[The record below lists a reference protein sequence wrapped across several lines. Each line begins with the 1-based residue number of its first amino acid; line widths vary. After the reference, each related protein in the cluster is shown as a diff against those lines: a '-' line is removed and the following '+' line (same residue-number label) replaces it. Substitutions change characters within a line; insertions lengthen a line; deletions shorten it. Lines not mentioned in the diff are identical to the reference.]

1 MYKEYEPLN
10 LDNLPNRLSE
20 INEIADRVGADPKTW
35 IVNEVGDG
43 NLNLVFIIKGP
54 VGTIIVKQALP
65 YVRLVGD
72 SWPLTLDRAF
82 FEYNALLRQD
92 QRDPGIAPEVY
103 YFDKEQ
109 GLIAMEYL
117 AEHKILRQKLIAGEK
132 VRGLASTI
140 GKHCA
145 KLAFKGSDLH
155 MLTQDKKNDVALFQK
170 NNELMAITENLVF
183 TDPYFEAE
191 MNQNTKGLE
200 GIIKLLRD
208 DVELKS
214 KVQHMLKKF
223 TSNAETMCHGD
234 LHSGSIMCTSDKTR
248 VIDPEFAFYGP
259 MGFDL
264 GMLIANYL
272 MAFFSQPAHRSS
284 SSDTETYQEWIL
296 NIIENTTKSFVDE
309 FILLWKTERKGIL
322 YPESVFEN
330 QGHSSLSAMNDLL
343 QEIWVDAVTVCGIEM
358 HRRCLSLAHNADFEE
373 INDLALKAKLE
384 ARNLIMG
391 RELILKAHSL
401 NGVEYILEMAKD
413 FNRKELI

>member
-401 NGVEYILEMAKD
+401 NGVEYILEMARD

>member
-234 LHSGSIMCTSDKTR
+234 LHSGSIMCTPDKTR
-248 VIDPEFAFYGP
+248 VIDPEFAFCGP

-330 QGHSSLSAMNDLL
+330 QGHSSLAAMNDLL

-401 NGVEYILEMAKD
+401 NGVEYILEMARD

>member
-20 INEIADRVGADPKTW
+20 INEIADRVGSDPKTW

-296 NIIENTTKSFVDE
+296 NIIKNTTKSFVDE

-401 NGVEYILEMAKD
+401 NGVEYILEMARD

>member
-248 VIDPEFAFYGP
+248 VIDPEFAFCGP

-401 NGVEYILEMAKD
+401 NGVEYILEMARD

>member
-20 INEIADRVGADPKTW
+20 INEIADRVGSDPKTW

-82 FEYNALLRQD
+82 FEYNALIRQD

-234 LHSGSIMCTSDKTR
+234 LHSGSIMCTPDKTR
-248 VIDPEFAFYGP
+248 VIDPEFAFCGP

-330 QGHSSLSAMNDLL
+330 QGHSSLAAMNDLL

>member
-20 INEIADRVGADPKTW
+20 INEIADRVGSDPKTW

-248 VIDPEFAFYGP
+248 VIDPEFAFCGP

-384 ARNLIMG
+384 ARTLIMG

>member
-234 LHSGSIMCTSDKTR
+234 LHSGSIMCTPDKTR

-296 NIIENTTKSFVDE
+296 NIIKNTTKSFVDE

-330 QGHSSLSAMNDLL
+330 QGHSSSAAMNDLL

-401 NGVEYILEMAKD
+401 NGVEYILEMARD

>member
-248 VIDPEFAFYGP
+248 VIDPEFAFCGP

-330 QGHSSLSAMNDLL
+330 QGHSSLAAMNDLL

>member
-20 INEIADRVGADPKTW
+20 INEIADRVGSDPKTW

-234 LHSGSIMCTSDKTR
+234 LHSGSIMCTPDKTR
-248 VIDPEFAFYGP
+248 VIDPEFAFCGP

>member
-132 VRGLASTI
+132 VRGWASTI

-234 LHSGSIMCTSDKTR
+234 LHSGSIMCTPDKTR
-248 VIDPEFAFYGP
+248 VIDPEFAFCGP

-296 NIIENTTKSFVDE
+296 NIIKNTTKSFVDE

-330 QGHSSLSAMNDLL
+330 QGHSSLAAMNDLL

-401 NGVEYILEMAKD
+401 NGVEYILEMARD

>member
-20 INEIADRVGADPKTW
+20 INEIADRVGSDPKTW

-82 FEYNALLRQD
+82 FEYNALIRQD

>member
-82 FEYNALLRQD
+82 FEYNALIRQD

-234 LHSGSIMCTSDKTR
+234 LHSGSIMCTPDKTR
-248 VIDPEFAFYGP
+248 VIDPEFAFCGP

-296 NIIENTTKSFVDE
+296 NIIKNTTKSFVDE

-330 QGHSSLSAMNDLL
+330 QGHSSSAAMNDLL

-401 NGVEYILEMAKD
+401 NGVEYILEMARD

>member
-234 LHSGSIMCTSDKTR
+234 LHSGSIMCTPDKTR
-248 VIDPEFAFYGP
+248 VIDPEFAFCGP

-330 QGHSSLSAMNDLL
+330 QGHSSSAAMNDLL

-401 NGVEYILEMAKD
+401 NGVEYILEMARD